1 MEIQE
6 KPMFMPP
13 KKRTS
18 GKRFGGANNHVDHIM
33 TVQAKEKTK
42 IQSPSEESLSSQM
55 VNGNGTMDVEA
66 GITNGETVPEEE
78 HFQET
83 VILKIPKDCEMM
95 NGKKSS
101 DSSPVIENGL
111 PAGILNSS
119 SATALHQSEQVSTNT
134 SLSQS
139 DQSLDMDLIRETKSK
154 AKKKV
159 NICTDREDLEEE
171 DVSSNVETTA
181 LRRGSETSDSVVD
194 NSGVSGS
201 IDGCLTMT
209 GTIKRGKKAG
219 QSVDV
224 RLNMSRE
231 ELEVLEAVIAAKRRN
246 STSPSSWFSCGPKKG
261 PHITMW
267 TALCLPFAVAVSG
280 VYSFYMGTITW
291 YNVFTYYTEEKP
303 ILCRILVS
311 PFLILLYPFLI
322 LIFTIGLGL
331 YAGVIQISWFLD
343 SWYKEITDL
352 EKGFYGWLCATLK
365 HEDCSPYEVV
375 VLTEIQSS
383 GEGDRPVRS
392 SSEDSTT

>member
-1 MEIQE
+1 MDIGIALETDIHSI
-6 KPMFMPP
+6 PN
-13 KKRTS
+13 S
-18 GKRFGGANNHVDHIM
+18 CD
-33 TVQAKEKTK
+33 
-42 IQSPSEESLSSQM
+42 
-55 VNGNGTMDVEA
+55 VNGMK
-66 GITNGETVPEEE
+66 P
-78 HFQET
+78 
-83 VILKIPKDCEMM
+83 
-95 NGKKSS
+95 S
-101 DSSPVIENGL
+101 DSSPVIENGHVS
-111 PAGILNSS
+111 GILSSS
-119 SATALHQSEQVSTNT
+119 SAMALHHPEQASTNT

-139 DQSLDMDLIRETKSK
+139 EQSLDMHLIHETVETKKAK

-171 DVSSNVETTA
+171 DASSNVETVA
-181 LRRGSETSDSVVD
+181 LRRGSETSDSVAD

-201 IDGCLTMT
+201 TDGCLTMT

-231 ELEVLEAVIAAKRRN
+231 ELEVLEAVIAAKRHN
-246 STSPSSWFSCGPKKG
+246 SSSPSSWFACGPRKG
-261 PHITMW
+261 PHITVW

-331 YAGVIQISWFLD
+331 YAGVVQISWFLD

-352 EKGFYGWLCATLK
+352 EKGFYGWLCAALK
-365 HEDCSPYEVV
+365 HEDCCPYEVV

-383 GEGDRPVRS
+383 LEGDQPKRS
-392 SSEDSTT
+392 SSEDSTA

>member
-1 MEIQE
+1 MEVQE
-6 KPMFMPP
+6 KPSFFPP

-18 GKRFGGANNHVDHIM
+18 GKRFASNSHFDHV
-33 TVQAKEKTK
+33 TVQTKT
-42 IQSPSEESLSSQM
+42 QSLTENCLSSKT
-55 VNGNGTMDVEA
+55 NNINDSRTMDVCVTTEKIA
-66 GITNGETVPEEE
+66 PEEYGSCGETDVLSTP
-78 HFQET
+78 
-83 VILKIPKDCEMM
+83 IGCDL
-95 NGKKSS
+95 NGKELSE
-101 DSSPVIENGL
+101 SSPVIENGHV
-111 PAGILNSS
+111 AGILSSS
-119 SATALHQSEQVSTNT
+119 SAMALHQPEQGSTNT
-134 SLSQS
+134 SVSHS
-139 DQSLDMDLIRETKSK
+139 EQSLNMDLFHDTVETKKAK

-159 NICTDREDLEEE
+159 NICTDREDGEEE
-171 DVSSNVETTA
+171 DTSSNIETVA
-181 LRRGSETSDSVVD
+181 LRRGSETSDSVAD
-194 NSGVSGS
+194 HSGVSGS
-201 IDGCLTMT
+201 TDGCLTMT

-231 ELEVLEAVIAAKRRN
+231 ELEVLEAVLAAKRRN
-246 STSPSSWFSCGPKKG
+246 SASPSSWLTCGPKNG
-261 PHITMW
+261 PHVMIW
-267 TALCLPFAVAVSG
+267 TALCFPFAVVISG

-322 LIFTIGLGL
+322 IIFTIGLGL
-331 YAGVIQISWFLD
+331 YAGIVQMSWYLD

-383 GEGDRPVRS
+383 VEGGRPVRS